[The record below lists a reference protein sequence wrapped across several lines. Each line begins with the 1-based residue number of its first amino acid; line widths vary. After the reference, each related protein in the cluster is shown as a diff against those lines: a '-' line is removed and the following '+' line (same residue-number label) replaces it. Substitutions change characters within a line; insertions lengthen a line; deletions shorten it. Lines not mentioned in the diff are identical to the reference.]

1 MMAAVRNRDNKA
13 EVLLRKELWKAGLRY
28 RLHAKNLVGRP
39 DMVFASARLV
49 VFVDGDF
56 WHARGLVEDGE
67 KAFRSTLRTA
77 RQDWWVAKLRRNAER
92 DADVSAMLE
101 KEGWR
106 VLRFWESDVQSDV
119 SRIASVVRKTVGLSN
134 RA

>member
-13 EVLLRKELWKAGLRY
+13 EVLLRKQLWNTGLRY
-28 RLHAKNLVGRP
+28 RLHTKNLVGRP

-92 DADVSAMLE
+92 DAEVNALLE
-101 KEGWR
+101 SEGWR
-106 VLRFWESDVQSDV
+106 VLRFWESEVHRDLRRVASIVTDAVQS
-119 SRIASVVRKTVGLSN
+119 R
-134 RA
+134 